1 MKLQIFF
8 NFTPFYFFNLSDLVS
23 FFLLLFS
30 LFLIS
35 FKITLVFQ
43 FHLLYLFLS
52 FKFRPIL
59 FIVIYFIWDYNLG
72 FFFYN
77 FILHGLFSFKFDF
90 RSFYCFFFGKFFEL
104 MFFSRFHNL
113 KLDWL
118 KIKLLD

>member
-72 FFFYN
+72 FFFTISSSMGYFLSNLIFVLFIAFFLEN
-77 FILHGLFSFKFDF
+77 FL
-90 RSFYCFFFGKFFEL
+90 
-104 MFFSRFHNL
+104 N
-113 KLDWL
+113 
-118 KIKLLD
+118 